1 QFCRAAKFNTCKARV
16 EFNPARFDLKL
27 DEIDELAEIGAS
39 VPLPDRRALTP
50 EQRSFILL
58 NRAMFTKWLDDL
70 HAEAYDDAIKGRP
83 VPNMKLVL
91 GRSPARKWKDEEKE
105 KVIL

>member
-1 QFCRAAKFNTCKARV
+1 
-16 EFNPARFDLKL
+16 
-27 DEIDELAEIGAS
+27 
-39 VPLPDRRALTP
+39 DRRALTP

-105 KVIL
+105 KVILERRFGVEGAYTKKLLSPAQAEEKVGKKEFAEKFGAH